1 MEKYK
6 FIQDLQDIVDELTF
20 SNDNSISFLSENDLE
35 FFFKTFQPTNQIT
48 FKNGISFLRS
58 RMQKDYDCIDIL
70 VKQRQQDIQEKLL
83 QNESIMKI
91 IDALNAVG
99 NMLDQTSVN
108 SFPLSD
114 YRQSLDAL
122 IKKLKEDFI
131 AVAVDEDLTDRFTQA
146 GKDMITFLDA
156 LESDSETFIQDEIL
170 LPPKEEVA
178 ELVKKIFLDYDLA
191 TYLIFQARKFER
203 NKN

>member
-1 MEKYK
+1 MGKYK

-20 SNDNSISFLSENDLE
+20 SNDNSISFISENDLE
-35 FFFKTFQPTNQIT
+35 FFFKTFQPANQTT

-58 RMQKDYDCIDIL
+58 RMQKDYDCIGTL
-70 VKQRQQDIQEKLL
+70 VKQRKQDIQEKLL

-91 IDALNAVG
+91 TDALNTVG
-99 NMLDQTSVN
+99 NMLDHTLVN

-122 IKKLKEDFI
+122 IKELEEDYCI
-131 AVAVDEDLTDRFTQA
+131 AVDEDLTDRFTQA
-146 GKDMITFLDA
+146 GKDMVTFLDA

-170 LPPKEEVA
+170 LPPKEEIA

>member
-1 MEKYK
+1 MLKHK

-20 SNDNSISFLSENDLE
+20 KTDNSISFISEKDLE
-35 FFFKTFQPTNQIT
+35 FFFKTFQPENQIT

-58 RMQKDYDCIDIL
+58 RMQNDYDCIGTL
-70 VKQRQQDIQEKLL
+70 VKQRQQGIQEKLH

-91 IDALNAVG
+91 TDALNNVG

-122 IKKLKEDFI
+122 IKELEEDYCI
-131 AVAVDEDLTDRFTQA
+131 AVDEDLTDRFTQA

-156 LESDSETFIQDEIL
+156 LENDSENSSQNEIL
-170 LPPKEEVA
+170 LPPKEEIA

-203 NKN
+203 SKN

>member
-1 MEKYK
+1 MLKHK
-6 FIQDLQDIVDELTF
+6 FIQDIQDIVDELTF
-20 SNDNSISFLSENDLE
+20 KNDNSISFISENDLE
-35 FFFKTFQPTNQIT
+35 FFFKTFQPANQIT

-58 RMQKDYDCIDIL
+58 RMQKDYDGIGTL
-70 VKQRQQDIQEKLL
+70 VKQRQQDIQEKLH

-91 IDALNAVG
+91 TNALNNVG

-122 IKKLKEDFI
+122 IKELEEDYCI
-131 AVAVDEDLTDRFTQA
+131 AVDEDLTDRFTQA

-156 LESDSETFIQDEIL
+156 LENDSENSSQNEIL
-170 LPPKEEVA
+170 LPPKEEIA

-203 NKN
+203 SKN